1 MHIISHKFFS
11 VSQNIIF
18 SLKTKEIKN
27 LIHRDRL
34 KFSYSDIH
42 FYIYIIFLHQLFQQS
57 FFSLHSQYKKN
68 ISYQAF
74 MKNIALFSQLYFFL
88 FNQVNKQFKIK
99 SSSLLNIVDSTLI
112 PEKKL
117 DFITQTDWNNNRVT
131 TRSKINEYKQS
142 VKYRICGS
150 KGLFFINRFKQIYLA
165 KLLNI
170 NDSDQNILK
179 DTANYSNELKG
190 ILLADRGFNNKTV
203 RKRFNNVKNSIFQQ
217 NKQECRLISPTHY
230 KEKEK
235 LTKKEIKLYKRRWKI
250 ETLFQ
255 KLKHN
260 YSVFKLNLTGNY
272 KKTIKQAKFYA
283 TLIHYNL
290 TTTI

>member
-1 MHIISHKFFS
+1 MHIISHKLFS
-11 VSQNIIF
+11 VSQKIIF
-18 SLKTKEIKN
+18 SLKAQEIKN

-88 FNQVNKQFKIK
+88 FTQFNKELNIK
-99 SSSLLNIVDSTLI
+99 PSSLLNVVDSTLI
-112 PEKKL
+112 TEKKV
-117 DFITQTDWNNNRVT
+117 DFITQTDWNKNRVT

-150 KGLFFINRFKQIYLA
+150 KGLFFINRFNQIYSA
-165 KLLNI
+165 QLLNI

-179 DTANYSNELKG
+179 DTARYVNELKG
-190 ILLADRGFNNKTV
+190 ILLADRGFNNKSV

-217 NKQECRLISPTHY
+217 NTMKCKLISPKHY

-235 LTKKEIKLYKRRWKI
+235 LTKKETKLYKRRWKI

-260 YSVFKLNLTGNY
+260 YSGFKLNLTGNY
-272 KKTIKQAKFYA
+272 KKTIKKAKFYA

-290 TTTI
+290 TTTM